1 MRIIP
6 DQLKSR
12 NLVPFKKR
20 HGRYKIPGMTPEHQ
34 VSLDRVDTDL
44 SPEEQGYIRH
54 YLGYADALLRSAE
67 QNAASEP
74 QEDEFQLTKIVI
86 EEHRAEQQPREERRT
101 AEPPHEIPKE
111 QPNVDSQVSGKDDSS
126 QAA

>member
-20 HGRYKIPGMTPEHQ
+20 QGKYNIPGLATENPISMDQ
-34 VSLDRVDTDL
+34 VDPDL

-54 YLGYADALLRSAE
+54 YLGYADALLRSADE
-67 QNAASEP
+67 SAPPEL
-74 QEDEFQLTKIVI
+74 QEGKFQLTEIVI
-86 EEHRAEQQPREERRT
+86 EERAIEEQPREERRT
-101 AEPPHEIPKE
+101 EELLVQVMDEPDPG
-111 QPNVDSQVSGKDDSS
+111 SKDPGNEDSS
-126 QAA
+126 HQAA